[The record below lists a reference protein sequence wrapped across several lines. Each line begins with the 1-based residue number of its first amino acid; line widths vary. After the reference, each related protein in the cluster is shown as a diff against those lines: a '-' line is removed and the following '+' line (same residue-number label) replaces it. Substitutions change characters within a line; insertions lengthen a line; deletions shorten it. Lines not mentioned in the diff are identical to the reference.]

1 MKFLIWK
8 VISDVCLFFVGNN
21 FGLSSSGSGNSSSNN
36 NNNNNSSS
44 NNNNNNNN
52 SSSKGEGS
60 QRRQRYDQQ
69 STKLTSNIHKK
80 RHTSGE
86 ESRG

>member
-1 MKFLIWK
+1 M
-8 VISDVCLFFVGNN
+8 FFVGNN

-36 NNNNNSSS
+36 NNNNNNSSSS
-44 NNNNNNNN
+44 NNNNN
-52 SSSKGEGS
+52 SLKGEGS

-69 STKLTSNIHKK
+69 STKLTANIHKK